1 MNVTPSKLQFERK
14 SKYLL
19 TFLLY
24 QISQKSQPL
33 IKQKIRKENIYEQNR
48 IYHSFN
54 GTSGDSETAGN
65 HVRLSG

>member
-1 MNVTPSKLQFERK
+1 MTISCKLRLYEQTE
-14 SKYLL
+14 YLL
-19 TFLLY
+19 LSVIIHRNPEKVNY
-24 QISQKSQPL
+24 ISTKKKGNNS
-33 IKQKIRKENIYEQNR
+33 YEQNR